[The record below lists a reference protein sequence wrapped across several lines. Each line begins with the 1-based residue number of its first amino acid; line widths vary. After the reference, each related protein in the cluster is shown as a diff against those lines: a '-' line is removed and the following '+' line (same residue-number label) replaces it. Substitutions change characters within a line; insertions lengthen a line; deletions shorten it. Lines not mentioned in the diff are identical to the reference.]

1 MPGANAAS
9 VTVVALASGQS
20 HEVVIHDPDAWAV
33 RDIFPSGD
41 LLLAPRRD
49 HDPNED
55 STGTPMPSLTGPY
68 RPNGEPP
75 GFFLAVADGRTGAQR
90 GLYVPMGN
98 GVLGK
103 GDELSTGPAM
113 PLLIAPSGQTLVYQ
127 LVSARSGGSGDL
139 LTISAAG
146 QVLDRYR
153 LPSGR
158 GAASRQLAAVRADG
172 AVLITRTGDVIT
184 VEVLDLASGRRWVVA
199 TAPAGSHLL
208 LAGTTSWDG

>member
-1 MPGANAAS
+1 

-68 RPNGEPP
+68 RPNGEPS

-103 GDELSTGPAM
+103 GDELGTGPAM